1 MSLPK
6 IQHSTFTAEIPSTK
20 KTVRFRQFTAR
31 EEKILLMAKAS
42 EDVSDMLAAI
52 RQIVN
57 NCIITEGF
65 NVDTLTIFDLEW
77 LFLTLRK
84 VSVSNVVPQ
93 SYKDNEDNKVYEF
106 EIDLEKVK
114 IVWPIEKPPT
124 ISLGEGLTM
133 TMKWPTADLYN
144 DTQLLRTEGIE
155 ALERLLVRC
164 IDKIYTADQVFDPAD
179 YTSDDLI
186 EFISD
191 IDVKSYEQIQSFF
204 EKMPRMEYVIEYTNA
219 NETKRRIE
227 LNSLVDFFQF

>member
-20 KTVRFRQFTAR
+20 KTIRFRQFTAR

-42 EDVSDMLAAI
+42 EDISDMLSAI

-65 NVDTLTIFDLEW
+65 NIDTLTIFDLEW
-77 LFLTLRK
+77 LFLALRK

-179 YTSDDLI
+179 YTTDDLI

-191 IDVKSYEQIQSFF
+191 IDVKSYEQIQLFF

-219 NETKRRIE
+219 NGTKRRIE